1 MPAPPPPPRSM
12 LRSIREMRPSDVRA
26 RAASTMMVMPRK
38 MVRVGI
44 RFKPT
49 NRFGLFGCCKLRF
62 PQINNRSVCHRIKNR
77 RVRCRFRRFGFSVPP
92 NQPRRAEEQINREN
106 GEREKNKSTRK
117 GRRCRALR
125 CPHRRNPARRSRL
138 RAPSSPIRLPGAAAR
153 RAAAHAATDSPSL
166 ASCCRRPRL
175 LIHRKPPTAAACHR
189 HSPMR
194 ARRPQLLPE
203 PMRGFPPQP
212 LPPRCALTDRPQ

>member
-1 MPAPPPPPRSM
+1 
-12 LRSIREMRPSDVRA
+12 
-26 RAASTMMVMPRK
+26 
-38 MVRVGI
+38 VGI

-92 NQPRRAEEQINREN
+92 NQPRRAQR
-106 GEREKNKSTRK
+106 NKSTERTEN
-117 GRRCRALR
+117 GRRTNRQGKVADAARSAARIGEILLGALGSELSDSPPRCRR
-125 CPHRRNPARRSRL
+125 PPRRSL
-138 RAPSSPIRLPGAAAR
+138 L

-166 ASCCRRPRL
+166 ASRCRRPRL